1 MQKPS
6 IRCVLLILT
15 ALFLTWPTVSF
26 AATKLHPSYFGTNE
40 IRSSNMKPFKK
51 WRTALKRFVKER
63 KSGKKYKCR
72 DKKFDMCDYDD
83 WMKFLRGL
91 KGKSKLAQ
99 VKAVN
104 AYMNRAEYIID
115 QSNWGKNDYW
125 ASPQQFF
132 SRAGDC
138 EDFAITKYLSLRM
151 LGFKDKELRVVAV
164 KDLNLKIGHAV
175 LMIVTKDRKTGKP
188 RYLMLDNQ
196 IKKVVDPRRIKHYQ
210 PVFSINQ
217 NFWWRHKPS

>member
-1 MQKPS
+1 MKLN
-6 IRCVLLILT
+6 LLTYTVILVVGFLLMGPT
-15 ALFLTWPTVSF
+15 ASF

-40 IRSSNMKPFKK
+40 IRSSNLKAFKK

-63 KSGKKYKCR
+63 KSGKKYSCQ
-72 DKKFDMCDYDD
+72 DKKFDLCDYQG
-83 WMKFLRGL
+83 WMKFL
-91 KGKSKLAQ
+91 KSIKNQSKLAQ

-104 AYMNRAEYIID
+104 SYMNKAKYITD
-115 QSNWGKNDYW
+115 KSNWGQKDYW
-125 ASPQQFF
+125 ASPQQFL

-138 EDFAITKYLSLRM
+138 EDFAIIKYLSLRM

-175 LMIVTKDRKTGKP
+175 LMIVTKDKKTGKP

-196 IKKVVDPRRIKHYQ
+196 IKKVVDPKRIKHYQ